1 MAGNG
6 SRLSKHPE
14 GCAIR
19 VVVADDHPLFR
30 KCAVEILEKSGDIRV
45 VGEAA
50 NGLEAVALTQELRP
64 DVLLLDLS
72 MPVMGGAEATAHI
85 RLAGLFTHILILTA
99 TEDVRSLFEVFS
111 NGAQSCLIKTV
122 NPDELVSAVRCVASG
137 GTVIPSHLVS
147 AIWSEMSQA
156 PPMKTPAPRPLTAR
170 EIEVLRQIRTGA
182 SNRDIAENLH
192 ISENAIRNCT
202 HTIFSKLH
210 VANRAQA
217 IAYAVREGLFAKSGE
232 DS

>member
-1 MAGNG
+1 M
-6 SRLSKHPE
+6 PE
-14 GCAIR
+14 PPGPVSIR

-30 KCAVEILEKSGDIRV
+30 KSVVDILQKSGGIQV

-50 NGLEAVALTQELRP
+50 NGQEAVDLTCGLEP
-64 DVLLLDLS
+64 DVLVLDLA
-72 MPVMGGAEATAHI
+72 MPVMDGTEATARI
-85 RLAGLFTHILILTA
+85 RLAGVATHILILTA
-99 TEDVRSLFEVFS
+99 TEDVQSLFEVFR

-122 NPDELVSAVRCVASG
+122 HPDELVSAIRTAASG

-147 AIWSEMSQA
+147 AIWSEMSQSSPPKA
-156 PPMKTPAPRPLTAR
+156 PETRPLTVR

-182 SNRDIAENLH
+182 SNRDIAENLN

-202 HTIFSKLH
+202 HAIFSKLR

-217 IAYAVREGLFAKSGE
+217 IAYAVREGLFEKSGG
-232 DS
+232 DA

>member
-1 MAGNG
+1 MQGNG
-6 SRLSKHPE
+6 ARLPE
-14 GCAIR
+14 SSGAVRIR

-30 KCAVEILEKSGDIRV
+30 KSVVDILQKSGDIQV

-50 NGLEAVALTQELRP
+50 NGQEAVDLACALVP
-64 DVLLLDLS
+64 DVLVLDLA
-72 MPVMGGAEATAHI
+72 MPVMDGTEATAQI
-85 RLAGLFTHILILTA
+85 RLAGVLTHILVLTA
-99 TEDVRSLFEVFS
+99 TENVQSLFEVFR

-122 NPDELVSAVRCVASG
+122 NPDELVSAIRTAASG

-147 AIWSEMSQA
+147 AIWSEMSQS
-156 PPMKTPAPRPLTAR
+156 PPQKAADSRPLTAR

-182 SNRDIAENLH
+182 SNRDIAENLN

-202 HTIFSKLH
+202 HAIFSKLH

-217 IAYAVREGLFAKSGE
+217 IAHAVREGLFEQSGGE
-232 DS
+232 A